1 MQVSAILT
9 PDPYSLS
16 PEAGLDEAMNLMDQH
31 DIRHLPVVASG
42 RLVGVV
48 SNRDLLE
55 ATGWKKN
62 GVWRCCG
69 PDAPKRLG
77 EIMQT
82 SPVTLAPGDSVVSA
96 AVEMSLRRIGCL
108 PVVEAGRLVGIVTE
122 TDLMRA
128 FVSCCERS
136 PGSGLTDPPVRA
148 LMTSNAMTVQA
159 DSTLEEATALCRS
172 TCVRHLPVA
181 EGVRLVG
188 ILSDRSLR
196 RAHGQH
202 LPDATAVRELMAHD
216 PVTVA
221 PDAKVSVAARRMLDY
236 KISALPV
243 VEGERLVGILTLTDL
258 LDHCMGA
265 LREPDT
271 PLVAGR

>member
-1 MQVSAILT
+1 MQVSSILT

-108 PVVEAGRLVGIVTE
+108 PVVESGRLVGIVTE

-128 FVSCCERS
+128 FVSCCERN
-136 PGSGLTDPPVRA
+136 PAAGLTDPSVRA

-172 TCVRHLPVA
+172 TCIRHLPVA
-181 EGVRLVG
+181 EGERLVG

-196 RAHGQH
+196 KAHGQH
-202 LPDATAVRELMAHD
+202 LPDATVVRELMARD

-221 PDAKVSVAARRMLDY
+221 PDARVSVAARRMLDY

-265 LREPDT
+265 LREPDA

>member
-1 MQVSAILT
+1 MQVASILT

-31 DIRHLPVVASG
+31 DIRHVPVVASG

-62 GVWRCCG
+62 GVWSSCG
-69 PDAPKRLG
+69 PSAPRRLG

-82 SPVTLAPGDSVVSA
+82 SPATLAPHDSVVSA
-96 AVEMSLRRIGCL
+96 AIEMSLRRIGCL
-108 PVVEAGRLVGIVTE
+108 PVVEDARLVGIVTE

-128 FVSCCERS
+128 FVHCCEQGD
-136 PGSGLTDPPVRA
+136 PSGLTDPAVRE

-159 DSTLEEATALCRS
+159 GSTLEEATALCRT
-172 TCVRHLPVA
+172 TCIRHLPVA
-181 EGVRLVG
+181 EGERLVG

-196 RAHGQH
+196 KAQGLR
-202 LPDATAVRELMAHD
+202 LPDSTPVDELMARD

-221 PDAKVSVAARRMLDY
+221 PDARVSTAARRMLDY

-243 VEGERLVGILTLTDL
+243 VAGERLVGILTLTDL

-265 LREPDT
+265 LREPDG
-271 PLVAGR
+271 PLTTTR

>member
-31 DIRHLPVVASG
+31 DIRHVPVVASG

-82 SPVTLAPGDSVVSA
+82 SPVTLAPHDSVVSA

-108 PVVEAGRLVGIVTE
+108 PVVDDGRLVGIVTE

-128 FVSCCERS
+128 FVSCCEQG
-136 PGSGLTDPPVRA
+136 PGSRLTDPPVRE

-159 DSTLEEATALCRS
+159 GSSLEEATALCRS
-172 TCVRHLPVA
+172 TCIRHLPVA
-181 EGVRLVG
+181 EGERLVG

-202 LPDATAVRELMAHD
+202 LPDSTPVHELMASD

-221 PDAKVSVAARRMLDY
+221 PGTQVSVAARRMLDY

-243 VEGERLVGILTLTDL
+243 VEGERLIGILTLTDL

-265 LREPDT
+265 LREPDA
-271 PLVAGR
+271 PLAAHG